1 MMRLI
6 FGALLGLVA
15 AFPPLLGL
23 VATAV
28 LHPVVLAV
36 LVGVLAWP
44 RLARTL
50 RRWAT

>member
-1 MMRLI
+1 MMRLL
-6 FGALLGLVA
+6 FGALLGLLA
-15 AFPPLLGL
+15 AFPSLLGL
-23 VATAV
+23 AATAV

-50 RRWAT
+50 RRWTT

>member
-1 MMRLI
+1 MMRLV
-6 FGALLGLVA
+6 FGALLGLLV

-23 VATAV
+23 VLTAV

-36 LVGVLAWP
+36 LTGVLVWP

-50 RRWAT
+50 RGWAA